1 MENEKNA
8 VGFFEQVLPTKSY
21 DNWINLT
28 LIFFLISIFIIQRRQ
43 NIIPGQHPRGWE
55 TIIAWSIKQNSSNW
69 NGNKIVH
76 PPEMMKIRK
85 IGKWH
90 RSHGKLVH
98 YQDQITRP
106 PFWDMWHMRR
116 QSTSNDSL
124 TFISHQCVVPK
135 SIFLSHFSR
144 RPAPSTK
151 SRQQTSQEKID
162 WTLYKKWTQ
171 FPC

>member
-1 MENEKNA
+1 M
-8 VGFFEQVLPTKSY
+8 
-21 DNWINLT
+21 
-28 LIFFLISIFIIQRRQ
+28 
-43 NIIPGQHPRGWE
+43 
-55 TIIAWSIKQNSSNW
+55 SIKLFTWS
-69 NGNKIVH
+69 GLEI
-76 PPEMMKIRK
+76 MKFCK

-124 TFISHQCVVPK
+124 TSISHQCVVLR
-135 SIFLSHFSR
+135 SIFFSHFSR

-151 SRQQTSQEKID
+151 CRQQTSHEKNE

-171 FPC
+171 FPCKSWGESFDYFLYVKYCVFDSLYSSTKCTK